1 MLGAIIGDIAG
12 SRFEWHNIKRKE
24 FELLTSLHGCMPTD
38 DSIMSLAIA
47 QALLEAKNDDAL
59 SHVAIRNMQK
69 LGRMY
74 PDAGYGGHFFLW
86 LYEKNPKPYNSFG
99 NGSAM
104 RVGACGFA
112 AQSIDEAKA
121 FSHAVTKVTHN
132 HPEGLKGAESVA
144 VAIYMARSGRNMLE
158 IRDYITRH
166 YYDISFTLDSIR
178 DEYTFDVTCQGSVP
192 QAFEA
197 FFESS
202 GFEDAIRNAISI
214 GGDSDTIAAITGS
227 IAEAYYGIPAD
238 IRKLALTFLDETQ
251 LSILNAFE
259 ARYGIIV
266 EKTVSGDITRPVT
279 YASNK
284 ETKCGDRQLTMIEAV
299 EATETTER
307 LGEIENTETTAD
319 HLFNHLYEDCNILR
333 GPIDQD
339 DYKSYVI
346 PILFLKR
353 ISDVYDE
360 ETAAARAEYGD
371 DIEFYPEEELHDF
384 TIPKG
389 CHWNDIRMV
398 AEDVGKAIVDA
409 MMGIERANPET
420 LVGLFSSF
428 DDANWTDKTKLSDER
443 LKDLIEHMSSILV
456 GNQNYSADIM
466 GDAYEYLIKKFADLS
481 KKNAGE
487 FYTPRSVVK
496 LMVRMLNPKSGET
509 VYDPACGTGGM
520 LIEAIRNMEDQ
531 KASYGKIYGQEKNL
545 STSAIARMNLYLHGA
560 REFKVVQG
568 DTLRDPKFIHHGELQ
583 KFDCVLANPPF
594 GLSKWGAESFEVD
607 QWGRNIWGCPSDSS
621 ADYAW
626 LQHMV
631 SSMRPGKGRCAVVM
645 PQGVLFHGGKEGEM
659 RKKLIES
666 DMLECVVALVGNLF
680 YGAGVSACI
689 LFINSNK
696 PAAHRGKVCLIDAT
710 GIYTA
715 QRAKNVMTEADTDEV
730 FRLWENYE
738 SVIDK
743 AAVVT
748 LDTLREKDYTLS
760 VNTYIEKTPA
770 EVMDP
775 AKVRRQFMEALQAVH
790 NAEENLKKLL
800 QEGGYLNVEPDH
812 N

>member
-12 SRFEWHNIKRKE
+12 SRFEWQNIKTKD
-24 FELLTSLHGCMPTD
+24 FELLTHIHGCKPTD

-47 QALLEAKNDDAL
+47 QAILECGDVDSL
-59 SHVAIRNMQK
+59 SQEAIHCMQK
-69 LGRMY
+69 LGQQY
-74 PDAGYGGHFFLW
+74 PHAGYGGHFHRW
-86 LYEKNPKPYNSFG
+86 LTAQNPKPYNSFG
-99 NGSAM
+99 NGAAM
-104 RVGACGFA
+104 RISACGHA
-112 AQSIDEAKA
+112 AESAEEAKA
-121 FSHAVTKVTHN
+121 LSHAVTKVTHN
-132 HPEGLKGAESVA
+132 HPEGMKAAEAVS
-144 VAIYMARSGRNMLE
+144 VAIYMARSGSSMLE
-158 IRDYITRH
+158 IHDHITQN
-166 YYDISFTLDSIR
+166 YYDIPFTLDSIR
-178 DEYTFDVTCQGSVP
+178 PSYTFDVTCQGSVP

-197 FFESS
+197 FFEST

-227 IAEAYYGIPAD
+227 IAEAYYGVPAE

-259 ARYGIIV
+259 AKYGIIV
-266 EKTVSGDITRPVT
+266 EKQVATDAARSVS
-279 YASNK
+279 YASGK
-284 ETKCGDRQLTMIEAV
+284 DIQSGDRQLSMLEALD
-299 EATETTER
+299 ATEKAERSNETES
-307 LGEIENTETTAD
+307 EETTANR
-319 HLFNHLYEDCNILR
+319 LFNHLYQACNILR

-346 PILFLKR
+346 PILFFKR

-360 ETAAARAEYGD
+360 ETQKAVEEYGED
-371 DIEFYPEEELHDF
+371 LEFYPEEELHDF
-384 TIPKG
+384 IIPQG
-389 CHWNDIRMV
+389 CHWNDVRV
-398 AEDVGKAIVDA
+398 TSEDVGKAIVDA
-409 MMGIERANPET
+409 MMGIERANPDT
-420 LVGLFSSF
+420 LSGLFSSF
-428 DDANWTDKTKLSDER
+428 DDANWTDKGKLSDER

-456 GNQNYSADIM
+456 GNRNYSADIM
-466 GDAYEYLIKKFADLS
+466 GDAYEFLIKKFADLS

-496 LMVRMLNPKSGET
+496 LMVRMLSPKSGES

-520 LIEAIRNMEDQ
+520 LIEAIRNMDDQ

-545 STSAIARMNLYLHGA
+545 STSAIARMNLFLHGA

-568 DTLRDPKFIHHGELQ
+568 DTLRDPKFIHHGAIQ

-645 PQGVLFHGGKEGEM
+645 PQGVLFHGGKEGDM

-666 DMLECVVALVGNLF
+666 DMLECVIALVGNLF

-715 QRAKNVMTEADTDEV
+715 QRAKNIMTEENTDEV
-730 FRLWENYE
+730 YRLWENYE

-743 AAVVT
+743 CAIVPIE
-748 LDTLREKDYTLS
+748 TLREKDYTLS

-770 EVMDP
+770 EAMDP
-775 AKVRRQFMEALQAVH
+775 KQVRRRFMEALQAVRD
-790 NAEENLKKLL
+790 AEENLKKLL
-800 QEGGYLNVEPDH
+800 QEGGYLNVESDH
-812 N
+812 D